1 MDPIKS
7 FSRRCLAW
15 LLGLNLVLFAVICAA
30 VYFAF
35 YASAQDS
42 VFLWSSS
49 VFFSAAGGLFFLMAL
64 IQWGILRASFK
75 RLTSGRSQTPESGA
89 ERRASG
95 IQKKKETGEPALS
108 DRQIQRQN
116 KRYYLHLL
124 SVLQRRGRLLDF
136 LKEDLNAYSDEQI
149 GAAVRSVHENCI
161 EVIEKYLAPA
171 VIIDK
176 AEGGQVTIDSDF
188 DPSAIKI
195 TGNVIGEPP
204 FSGVLRHPGWR
215 AGKVDLPV
223 FADSGDPDIIFPAE
237 IEVS

>member
-1 MDPIKS
+1 
-7 FSRRCLAW
+7 
-15 LLGLNLVLFAVICAA
+15 
-30 VYFAF
+30 
-35 YASAQDS
+35 
-42 VFLWSSS
+42 
-49 VFFSAAGGLFFLMAL
+49 MAL

-195 TGNVIGEPP
+195 TGNVTGEPP